1 MNDIMHDNCKVHYI
15 ITTKILRHIALSL
28 HNVPINSNTRSQI
41 HWHEQGP
48 LKYIDTKTLG
58 IYEVCYVDDPSV
70 LNSGDWINFAFGKSF
85 THPKCLFTLTRERP
99 HTVDAPHM
107 RDRTS

>member
-1 MNDIMHDNCKVHYI
+1 MSTNIPDIVQYMNDIMHDKCKVHYI

-58 IYEVCYVDDPSV
+58 IYEVVM
-70 LNSGDWINFAFGKSF
+70 LM
-85 THPKCLFTLTRERP
+85 TRLF
-99 HTVDAPHM
+99 
-107 RDRTS
+107 